1 MPVRRM
7 LRAQLECEE
16 AWTKWQQ
23 KENAGWCWIWWG
35 PWRSLQKRASEVIL
49 PIANVS
55 TECGVWSRAKVI
67 FLLSEMPN
75 DSLSYLFLTKHEA
88 MRVAAQTTRDG
99 IRQYSHC
106 EYVLSR
112 SLPHCKNYM
121 FGHVGLLSSLFSIT
135 VQELPK
141 KNVYDHIERLF
152 LHMRTIFTDNIRYY
166 LIFCMKALM
175 CIVRIHGH
183 IDKLFF
189 CWQLTQESNAGT
201 WH

>member
-1 MPVRRM
+1 
-7 LRAQLECEE
+7 
-16 AWTKWQQ
+16 
-23 KENAGWCWIWWG
+23 
-35 PWRSLQKRASEVIL
+35 
-49 PIANVS
+49 
-55 TECGVWSRAKVI
+55 
-67 FLLSEMPN
+67 
-75 DSLSYLFLTKHEA
+75 

-135 VQELPK
+135 VQELPQ

-152 LHMRTIFTDNIRYY
+152 LHMRTIFTDNIRYS
-166 LIFCMKALM
+166 LMCCTKALM
-175 CIVRIHGH
+175 CIVRTDGH

-189 CWQLTQESNAGT
+189 FLLTQGCQHLFKKKLVIDYA
-201 WH
+201 